1 MKIFL
6 KSFILIPNLSRYKN
20 ININVVDRNNNIS
33 ISDLTYLKTKDRFP
47 SKAWAF
53 KKGDR
58 VLIPITKNGK
68 TINNEK
74 ALVNEKY
81 RNKIISLQEKKAEMV
96 LKNLI

>member
-1 MKIFL
+1 ML
-6 KSFILIPNLSRYKN
+6 KGYKN
-20 ININVVDRNNNIS
+20 ININVTLDRKNNIS
-33 ISDLTYLKTKDRFP
+33 ISDLTYLKLKNRLP

-74 ALVNEKY
+74 ALVMKSM
-81 RNKIISLQEKKAEMV
+81 KIKSLACKTKKAETD
-96 LKNLI
+96 LKYLI